1 MDNIFGSIILKASL
15 KGKHFKFSI
24 TSRFLVLSKL
34 FHRIHF
40 LKQVD
45 WPRMN
50 NVLNGQNLKAFYNN
64 IMYWTLV
71 AYVRII
77 NACVYIAPP
86 SVVIYSQQNHTKL
99 TLSCSKQ
106 HSIFSS
112 RKALLADVIFL
123 KILGIFFKATRLPV
137 RGSVTDLCA
146 MQQHF
151 SATVLRKCFGLFYE
165 R

>member
-1 MDNIFGSIILKASL
+1 MDNIFGSIILKGSL
-15 KGKHFKFSI
+15 KGKHFRFST

-77 NACVYIAPP
+77 NDAYILPLLRYLYIRNKITQNLRCRVQNSTAS
-86 SVVIYSQQNHTKL
+86 SVHEKLSWPTLYS
-99 TLSCSKQ
+99 
-106 HSIFSS
+106 
-112 RKALLADVIFL
+112 
-123 KILGIFFKATRLPV
+123 
-137 RGSVTDLCA
+137 
-146 MQQHF
+146 
-151 SATVLRKCFGLFYE
+151 
-165 R
+165 